1 VAAACISLGAAPRAG
16 AQVNVE
22 GLRKELSGDG
32 VMGKINGSLT
42 SYGGNTTGL
51 ELGVTGLLGWR
62 STSHLAYSSMAV
74 NYSHLGGEIQVANAF
89 VHVRYARTLR
99 DWVSAETFA
108 QAENDRFRS
117 LRLRALFGLGPRFT
131 VVDQEVVG
139 LFYGIS
145 YMYEHDELDGA
156 SPRVRPANVH
166 RLSNYASMV
175 IVLEPKRALLS
186 NTMYIQPRFDAPG
199 DFRLLDVFSFDVIVT
214 GRLSAGLHATL
225 RHESPVQSGVK
236 PTDFMVKNTLGVVF

>member
-1 VAAACISLGAAPRAG
+1 MAAVCVSLSAASRAD

-32 VMGKINGSLT
+32 VLGKINGSLT
-42 SYGGNTTGL
+42 SYTGNTTGL
-51 ELGVTGLLGWR
+51 ELGLAGLLGWR
-62 STSHLAYSSMAV
+62 SAAHLAYSSLAV
-74 NYSHLGGEIQVANAF
+74 NYSHLGGEVQVANAF
-89 VHVRYARTLR
+89 VHVRYAHAFR
-99 DWVSAETFA
+99 DWIASEIFA

-131 VVDQEVVG
+131 VLDQEVVG

-156 SPRVRPANVH
+156 SPRVRPSNVH
-166 RLSNYASMV
+166 RLSNYASLV
-175 IVLEPKRALLS
+175 VVLEPKRAVLS
-186 NTMYIQPRFDAPG
+186 NTVYVQPRFDAPG
-199 DFRLLDVFSFDVIVT
+199 DLRLLGVFSFDVIVT
-214 GRLSAGLHATL
+214 GQLSAGVHATL
-225 RHESPVQSGVK
+225 RHENPVQNGIK